1 MPSRY
6 DDYELGEMSVM
17 ESVRRAPSPDWED
30 DGVGGM
36 TEDDSPYQQSDTGIT
51 GPELPAARTAS
62 HATRVGR
69 IILGLKDLLEE
80 NGVDTAEAAK
90 IIGRVAMEI

>member
-1 MPSRY
+1 MNPSGFPLY
-6 DDYELGEMSVM
+6 WKL
-17 ESVRRAPSPDWED
+17 
-30 DGVGGM
+30 
-36 TEDDSPYQQSDTGIT
+36 TEDDSPNHQSDTGIT

-90 IIGRVAMEI
+90 IIGRAVMEI